1 MVTRTNTRLEA
12 SEQCSKR
19 RKVAIPSVH
28 LRQRNEDAPKPPE
41 TEFREEG
48 GTEGIPRS
56 VLKISFSFVKTG
68 FLRRKTVVSPHEGVP
83 KNGYPPAEK
92 GRSAGLVIIR
102 L

>member
-1 MVTRTNTRLEA
+1 MITRTDTRLEA

-19 RKVAIPSVH
+19 HEVAIPSVH
-28 LRQRNEDAPKPPE
+28 LRQRKEKRPAPGNQ
-41 TEFREEG
+41 FREEG
-48 GTEGIPRS
+48 GVEGIPRS